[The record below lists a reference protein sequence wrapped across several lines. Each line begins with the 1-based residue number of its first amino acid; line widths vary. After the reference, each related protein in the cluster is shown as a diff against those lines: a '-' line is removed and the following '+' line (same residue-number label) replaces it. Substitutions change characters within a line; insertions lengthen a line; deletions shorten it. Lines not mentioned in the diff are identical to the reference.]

1 MVSIFVSGELLA
13 VAGLTPYSMEAM
25 SCFIAGTKCEQPFLR
40 KTEEGFSES
49 MCSYH
54 RVFLEATETK
64 FRYR

>member
-40 KTEEGFSES
+40 KQKKDFQRPCVPITEF
-49 MCSYH
+49 
-54 RVFLEATETK
+54 F
-64 FRYR
+64 